1 MSSQAVQA
9 PARPAT
15 AGAASAASG
24 HAVTG
29 GFTPPAWLRR
39 LGTHLLNAW
48 AAIVLLYLF
57 APIFVIVAFSFNKP
71 KGRYNYLWKSF
82 TFDNWRH
89 PFRFSDLVNAMGFSL
104 RIAVIAAA
112 VATAMGALVALALSR
127 YRFRGGAIIN
137 LLLVLPLTTPEIVL
151 GSSLL
156 TLFINVELGRGFT
169 TILIAHIMFC
179 VSFVALTVKARLRGF
194 DWTLEDAAMDL
205 GATPWR
211 TFRKVTLP
219 LITPG
224 ILAAFLLSF
233 ALSIDDYII
242 TVFVAGNSITFPI
255 QVINQAKVSVP
266 PQINVLATMVLG
278 VSVTVMGIGSLLGAR
293 RAARMGA

>member
-1 MSSQAVQA
+1 V
-9 PARPAT
+9 
-15 AGAASAASG
+15 
-24 HAVTG
+24 
-29 GFTPPAWLRR
+29 
-39 LGTHLLNAW
+39 
-48 AAIVLLYLF
+48 
-57 APIFVIVAFSFNKP
+57 
-71 KGRYNYLWKSF
+71 
-82 TFDNWRH
+82 
-89 PFRFSDLVNAMGFSL
+89 
-104 RIAVIAAA
+104 
-112 VATAMGALVALALSR
+112 
-127 YRFRGGAIIN
+127 N
-137 LLLVLPLTTPEIVL
+137 LLIVLPLTTPEIVL

-156 TLFINVELGRGFT
+156 TLFISANTARGFT

-194 DWTLEDAAMDL
+194 DWTLEDASMDL
-205 GATPWR
+205 GAPPWR

-242 TVFVAGNSITFPI
+242 TVFVSGNSVTFPI

-278 VSVTVMGIGSLLGAR
+278 VSVTVIAIGSLLGAR
-293 RAARMGA
+293 RAARLG

>member
-1 MSSQAVQA
+1 VTSSAPVVDAPPPAV
-9 PARPAT
+9 ARPA
-15 AGAASAASG
+15 S
-24 HAVTG
+24 AVTKG
-29 GFTPPAWLRR
+29 RTAPAWMRKA
-39 LGTHLLNAW
+39 GTQALNVW
-48 AAIVLLYLF
+48 AGLVLLYLF
-57 APIFVIVAFSFNKP
+57 APIFVIIAFSFNRP
-71 KGRYNYLWKSF
+71 KGRFNYLWQRF

-89 PFRFSDLVNAMGFSL
+89 PFRYSDLVHAMGFSL
-104 RIAVIAAA
+104 RIAVFAAA
-112 VATAMGALVALALSR
+112 IATAMGTLIALALAR
-127 YRFRGGAIIN
+127 YRFRGGAVVN

-156 TLFINVELGRGFT
+156 TLFINANYNRGFT

-179 VSFVALTVKARLRGF
+179 VSFVALTIKARMRGF

-205 GATPWR
+205 GARPLR

-224 ILAAFLLSF
+224 IIAAFLLSF

-255 QVINQAKVSVP
+255 QVINQSKVSVP
-266 PQINVLATMVLG
+266 PQINVLATMVL
-278 VSVTVMGIGSLLGAR
+278 VISVVIIGFATFLGAR
-293 RAARMGA
+293 RDRAIGA

>member
-1 MSSQAVQA
+1 VSVAEA
-9 PARPAT
+9 PARVDVPVAT
-15 AGAASAASG
+15 GR
-24 HAVTG
+24 AVTG
-29 GFTPPAWLRR
+29 GVTAPAWLRK
-39 LGTHLLNAW
+39 LGTQALNVW
-48 AAIVLLYLF
+48 AGAVLLYLF
-57 APIFVIVAFSFNKP
+57 APILVIIAYSFNKP
-71 KGRYNYLWKSF
+71 NGRFNYLWQRF
-82 TFDNWRH
+82 TFDNWAH
-89 PFRFSDLVNAMGFSL
+89 PFRYSDLVHAMGYSL
-104 RIAVIAAA
+104 RIALFASVI
-112 VATAMGALVALALSR
+112 ATAMGALIAIALAR
-127 YRFRGGAIIN
+127 YRFGGSAIVN

-156 TLFINVELGRGFT
+156 TLFINGNYDRGFT

-205 GATPWR
+205 GASPWR
-211 TFRKVTLP
+211 TFRKVTFP

-266 PQINVLATMVLG
+266 PQINVLATMVL
-278 VSVTVMGIGSLLGAR
+278 VVAVTTMGLGSLLGAR
-293 RAARMGA
+293 RERMNG

>member
-1 MSSQAVQA
+1 VSVAEA
-9 PARPAT
+9 PARIDVPAT
-15 AGAASAASG
+15 TGR
-24 HAVTG
+24 AVTG
-29 GFTPPAWLRR
+29 GVTAPAWLRKI
-39 LGTHLLNAW
+39 GTQALNVW
-48 AAIVLLYLF
+48 AGLVLVYLF

-71 KGRYNYLWKSF
+71 NGRFNYLWQRF
-82 TFDNWRH
+82 TLDNWAH
-89 PFRFSDLVNAMGFSL
+89 PFRYSDLVHAMGYSL
-104 RIAVIAAA
+104 RIALFASI
-112 VATAMGALVALALSR
+112 VATAMGALIAIALAR
-127 YRFRGGAIIN
+127 YRFGGNAVVN

-156 TLFINVELGRGFT
+156 TLFITVGRERGFI

-205 GATPWR
+205 GASPWR
-211 TFRKVTLP
+211 TFRKVTFP

-224 ILAAFLLSF
+224 IIAAFLLSF

-266 PQINVLATMVLG
+266 PQINVLATMVL
-278 VSVTVMGIGSLLGAR
+278 VVAVTMMGLGSLLGAR
-293 RAARMGA
+293 RERMNR